1 MSFIVKRGY
10 LIWNGR
16 RKKGIYRSYIHIL
29 SQYHYMGVPPPGIIG
44 YTLVDEEFCI
54 CSFVSPPHTSNGF
67 QADINWPLLA
77 AADVSS

>member
-1 MSFIVKRGY
+1 MDDAKRAFIEATY
-10 LIWNGR
+10 TYCLNI
-16 RKKGIYRSYIHIL
+16 I
-29 SQYHYMGVPPPGIIG
+29 MGVPPQGIIG

-77 AADVSS
+77 AAGVIS